1 MGGIAPASGGKALVV
16 GRFQRQKAGMSDRSV
31 FLVGDHLPP
40 IVLADASGEPF
51 DVMGQAIAGRPRV
64 LVLGAAAGS
73 LGEAEAVVRE
83 AGGLLLLVEQGA
95 PDGVAGPG
103 PVRLFDPQGGVF
115 RALGLAEGGVAL
127 VSPRGRLA
135 FAGRG
140 ETAEAGVRA
149 ALASLPPAPSPVST
163 AAPVRRTGAPVL
175 LVPEVIEGAM
185 VAALLTHWERGEK
198 QRDRVAGAADA
209 AGAHRIKRRADV
221 FLDDRGLYEAFQLRL
236 ARRVLPEMA
245 RAFRFVPASYEVPR
259 IGCYDAADA
268 GAFEAHRDNRTP
280 FTAHRRFAMSLNLN
294 TGDYE
299 GGTLRFPEF
308 GPDMHEPPVGGAAI
322 FGCDMLHEALPVTR
336 GRRFAIF
343 TFFTDAEGAKQE
355 QAMIR
360 QRVAAG
366 QQGVAMR

>member
-1 MGGIAPASGGKALVV
+1 
-16 GRFQRQKAGMSDRSV
+16 MSDRSM

-40 IVLADASGEPF
+40 IVLPDAAGEPF
-51 DVMGQAIAGRPRV
+51 DLMGQAIAGQPRL
-64 LVLGAAAGS
+64 LVLGAPAEG
-73 LGEAEAVVRE
+73 LGEAEALARE
-83 AGGLLLLVEQGA
+83 AGALLFVVEGRA
-95 PDGVAGPG
+95 PHGEARPG
-103 PVRLFDPQGGVF
+103 WLFDAPGGVF
-115 RALGLAEGGVAL
+115 RALGLASGGVAL

-140 ETAEAGVRA
+140 ETVEAGVRA
-149 ALASLPPAPSPVST
+149 ALAALPPSPPAP
-163 AAPVRRTGAPVL
+163 PVRRTGAPVL
-175 LVPEVIEGAM
+175 LVPDVLEPAL
-185 VAALLTHWERGEK
+185 VAALLAHWQRGEK
-198 QRDRVAGAADA
+198 QRDRVAGGVDA

-221 FLDDRGLYEAFQLRL
+221 FLDDRALYETFQARL
-236 ARRVLPEMA
+236 MRRVVPEMA

-299 GGTLRFPEF
+299 GGELRFPEF
-308 GPDMHEPPVGGAAI
+308 GPDLHEPPTGGAAI

-343 TFFTDAEGAKQE
+343 TFFTDAEGSKQE

-360 QRVAAG
+360 QRMEAG
-366 QQGVAMR
+366 QKGVSMR

>member
-1 MGGIAPASGGKALVV
+1 
-16 GRFQRQKAGMSDRSV
+16 MSDRSV
-31 FLVGDHLPP
+31 FLAGDHLPP
-40 IVLADASGEPF
+40 IVLPDARGEPF
-51 DVMGQAIAGRPRV
+51 DLMGQAIAGRPRV
-64 LVLGAAAGS
+64 LVLGAPAEG
-73 LGEAEAVVRE
+73 LGGAEA
-83 AGGLLLLVEQGA
+83 AAQGA
-95 PDGVAGPG
+95 GALLFVVERRAPGGAAAEGPA
-103 PVRLFDPQGGVF
+103 RLFDPAGGVF
-115 RALGLAEGGVAL
+115 RALGLAEGGVAV

-140 ETAEAGVRA
+140 ESAEAGVRA
-149 ALASLPPAPSPVST
+149 ALASLPFPAPAP
-163 AAPVRRTGAPVL
+163 PVRRTGAPVL
-175 LVPEVIEGAM
+175 LVPEVLEPAM
-185 VAALLTHWERGEK
+185 VAALLAHWERGEK
-198 QRDRVAGAADA
+198 QRDRVAGGAEA

-221 FLDDRGLYEAFQLRL
+221 FLDDRGLYETFQRRL

-245 RAFRFVPASYEVPR
+245 RAFRFVPVSYEVPR

-299 GGTLRFPEF
+299 GGALRFPEF
-308 GPDMHEPPVGGAAI
+308 GPDLHEPPAGGAAI

-355 QAMIR
+355 AAMIR
-360 QRVAAG
+360 QRQAAG
-366 QQGVAMR
+366 QQGLAMR

>member
-1 MGGIAPASGGKALVV
+1 
-16 GRFQRQKAGMSDRSV
+16 MSDRSV
-31 FLVGDHLPP
+31 FLAGDHLPP
-40 IVLADASGEPF
+40 IVLPNARGEPF
-51 DVMGQAIAGRPRV
+51 DLMGQAIAGRYRV
-64 LVLGAAAGS
+64 LVLGPSEGLGGAEAAVRAAG
-73 LGEAEAVVRE
+73 A
-83 AGGLLLLVEQGA
+83 LLFRVEGRA
-95 PDGVAGPG
+95 PDGVAEAGP
-103 PVRLFDPQGGVF
+103 PRLFDPGGGVF
-115 RALGLAEGGVAL
+115 RALGLTGGGVAV

-135 FAGRG
+135 FAGRA
-140 ETAEAGVRA
+140 ESAEAGVRA
-149 ALASLPPAPSPVST
+149 ALASLPSPPPAP
-163 AAPVRRTGAPVL
+163 PVRRTGAPVL
-175 LVPEVIEGAM
+175 LVPEVLEPAM
-185 VAALLTHWERGEK
+185 VAALLAHWEQGEK
-198 QRDRVAGAADA
+198 QRDRVAGGAEA

-221 FLDDRGLYEAFQLRL
+221 FLDDRGLYETFQLRL

-299 GGTLRFPEF
+299 GGALRFPEF
-308 GPDMHEPPVGGAAI
+308 GPDLHEPPVGGAAI

-355 QAMIR
+355 AAMIR
-360 QRVAAG
+360 QRQAAG
-366 QQGVAMR
+366 QQGLAMR